1 VSAPAFRRLSEIAVE
16 GRRVFV
22 RVDMNVPLDGEGKVA
37 DDSRIVASLPT
48 LRYLIE
54 KGARLVVASHL
65 GRPKGKPDPK
75 QSLKP
80 VREALER
87 YLRKP
92 VAFAAPAV
100 GHEAEAASRALQ
112 DGDVLLLENLRFD
125 PGEEKND
132 PAYAKAL
139 ASLGDA
145 YVDDAFGAAHR
156 AHASTEGITAF
167 ITDCAAGF
175 LLEQELKSL
184 ARLLES
190 PERPYVAILG
200 GAKISGKIDV
210 LTNLLPRVDRI
221 VIGGGMMFTFL
232 KAKGIEV
239 GRSLV
244 EEDRV
249 ETARNL
255 LDDPEATRKLLLPV
269 DGRVASGIT
278 GDDPGRVVPVNA
290 IPKDQAGVDI
300 GPASIEAIQNALAEA
315 RTIFW
320 NGPMGI
326 FEVPAYAEG
335 TLGVAHAVAQATR
348 RGAFTVVGG
357 GDSLAAVHQAGV
369 ASKISHLSTGGGAS
383 LEFLEGKTLP
393 GVAAL
398 ERAARAEAR

>member
-1 VSAPAFRRLSEIAVE
+1 MSAPAFRRLSEIAVE

-65 GRPKGKPDPK
+65 GRPKGKPDPR

-92 VAFAAPAV
+92 VAFAASAV
-100 GHEAEAASRALQ
+100 GHEAETASRALE

-167 ITDCAAGF
+167 IADCAAGF
-175 LLEQELKSL
+175 LLEQELRSL

-255 LDDPEATRKLLLPV
+255 LDDPEAARKLLLPV

-278 GDDPGRVVPVNA
+278 GDDPGRVVPVSA

>member
-1 VSAPAFRRLSEIAVE
+1 
-16 GRRVFV
+16 
-22 RVDMNVPLDGEGKVA
+22 
-37 DDSRIVASLPT
+37 
-48 LRYLIE
+48 
-54 KGARLVVASHL
+54 
-65 GRPKGKPDPK
+65 
-75 QSLKP
+75 

-100 GHEAEAASRALQ
+100 GHEAEAASRALE

-132 PAYAKAL
+132 PGYAKAL

-156 AHASTEGITAF
+156 AHASTEGITSF
-167 ITDCAAGF
+167 IADCAAGF

-232 KAKGIEV
+232 KAKGMEV

-269 DGRVASGIT
+269 DSRVASGIT
-278 GDDPGRVVPVNA
+278 GDDPGRVVPVSA

-357 GDSLAAVHQAGV
+357 GDSLAAVQQAGV

>member
-1 VSAPAFRRLSEIAVE
+1 MSAPAFRRLSEIPVQ

-22 RVDMNVPLDGEGKVA
+22 RVDMNCPLDQEGKVG

-54 KGARLVVASHL
+54 KGARVVVASHL

-80 VREALER
+80 VRDVLER

-92 VAFAAPAV
+92 VVFTAPAV
-100 GHEAEAASRALQ
+100 GAEAEAASRALN

-156 AHASTEGITAF
+156 AHASTEGITTF

-184 ARLLES
+184 GRLLDN

-249 ETARNL
+249 EIARKL
-255 LDDPEATRKLLLPV
+255 LDDAQASKKLLLPS
-269 DGRVASGIT
+269 DCRVASGIT
-278 GDDPGRVVPVNA
+278 GDDPGRVVSVGA

-300 GPASIEAIQNALAEA
+300 GPESIRAIQDALAEA

-335 TLGVAHAVAQATR
+335 TLGVAQAVAQATR
-348 RGAFTVVGG
+348 RGAFTVAGG

-398 ERAARAEAR
+398 ERAARAETR

>member
-1 VSAPAFRRLSEIAVE
+1 MSTASFRRLSEISVE

-22 RVDMNVPLDGEGKVA
+22 RVDMNVPLDHEGKVG

-75 QSLKP
+75 QSLRP
-80 VREALER
+80 VRDALER
-87 YLRKP
+87 YLRKKI
-92 VAFAAPAV
+92 AFADSAIGAD
-100 GHEAEAASRALQ
+100 AEAASRALA

-132 PAYAKAL
+132 PAYARAL

-145 YVDDAFGAAHR
+145 YVNDAFGAAHR

-167 ITDCAAGF
+167 LTDCAAGF
-175 LLEQELKSL
+175 LLEQELKAL
-184 ARLLES
+184 GRLLES

-232 KAKGIEV
+232 AAKGIEV

-244 EEDRV
+244 EKDRV
-249 ETARNL
+249 ETARKL
-255 LDDPEATRKLLLPV
+255 LDDPAASGKLLLPT
-269 DGRVASGIT
+269 DCRVASSVT
-278 GDDPGRVVPVNA
+278 GEDPGRVVLVGS
-290 IPKDQAGVDI
+290 IPPDQAGVDI
-300 GPASIEAIQNALAEA
+300 GPASIAAIEDALSEA

-335 TLGVAHAVAQATR
+335 TLGVAQAVAQATR

-357 GDSLAAVHQAGV
+357 GDSLAAAHQAGV
-369 ASKISHLSTGGGAS
+369 ASRISHLSTGGGAS

-393 GVAAL
+393 GVLAL

>member
-1 VSAPAFRRLSEIAVE
+1 MSAPAFRRLSEIAVE

>member
-1 VSAPAFRRLSEIAVE
+1 VSAASFRRLSEISVE

-22 RVDMNVPLDGEGKVA
+22 RVDMNVPLDQEGKVG

-75 QSLKP
+75 QSLRP

-87 YLRKP
+87 YLRKKI
-92 VAFAAPAV
+92 AFADSAIGP
-100 GHEAEAASRALQ
+100 GAEAASRALT

-132 PAYAKAL
+132 PAYARAL

-145 YVDDAFGAAHR
+145 YVNDAFGAAHR

-167 ITDCAAGF
+167 LTDCAAGF
-175 LLEQELKSL
+175 LLEQELKAL
-184 ARLLES
+184 GRLLES

-232 KAKGIEV
+232 AAQGIEV

-244 EEDRV
+244 EKDRV
-249 ETARNL
+249 ETARKL
-255 LDDPEATRKLLLPV
+255 LDDPAASGKLLLPT
-269 DGRVASGIT
+269 DCRVASSVT
-278 GDDPGRVVPVNA
+278 GEDPGRVVPVGS
-290 IPKDQAGVDI
+290 IPADQAGVDI
-300 GPASIEAIQNALAEA
+300 GPASIATIEDALSEA

-357 GDSLAAVHQAGV
+357 GDSLAAVHQSGV
-369 ASKISHLSTGGGAS
+369 ASRISHLSTGGGAS
-383 LEFLEGKTLP
+383 LEFLEGKALP
-393 GVAAL
+393 GVLAL
-398 ERAARAEAR
+398 ERAARAETR

>member
-65 GRPKGKPDPK
+65 GRPKGKPDPR

-92 VAFAAPAV
+92 VAFAASAV
-100 GHEAEAASRALQ
+100 GHEAETASRALE

-167 ITDCAAGF
+167 IADCAAGF

-255 LDDPEATRKLLLPV
+255 LDDPEAARKLLLPV

-278 GDDPGRVVPVNA
+278 GDDPGRVVPVSA

>member
-1 VSAPAFRRLSEIAVE
+1 MSAPAFRRLSEIAVE

-65 GRPKGKPDPK
+65 GRPKGKPDPR

-100 GHEAEAASRALQ
+100 GKEAETASRALE

-167 ITDCAAGF
+167 IADCAAGF

-255 LDDPEATRKLLLPV
+255 LDDPEAARKLLLPV

-278 GDDPGRVVPVNA
+278 GDDPGRVVPVSA

>member
-1 VSAPAFRRLSEIAVE
+1 MSAPAFRRLSEIAVE

-65 GRPKGKPDPK
+65 GRPKGKPDPR

-100 GHEAEAASRALQ
+100 GQEAETASRALE

-167 ITDCAAGF
+167 IADCAAGF
-175 LLEQELKSL
+175 LLEQELRSL

-255 LDDPEATRKLLLPV
+255 LDDPEAARKLLLPV

-278 GDDPGRVVPVNA
+278 GDDPGRVVPVSA

>member
-1 VSAPAFRRLSEIAVE
+1 MSAPAFRRLSEIAVE

-100 GHEAEAASRALQ
+100 GHEAEAASRALK

-132 PAYAKAL
+132 PAHAKAL

>member
-65 GRPKGKPDPK
+65 GRPKGKPDPR

-80 VREALER
+80 VHEALER

-100 GHEAEAASRALQ
+100 GHEAEAASRALG

-156 AHASTEGITAF
+156 AHASTEGITSF
-167 ITDCAAGF
+167 IADCAAGF

-269 DGRVASGIT
+269 DSRVASGIT
-278 GDDPGRVVPVNA
+278 GDDPGRVVPVSA

-357 GDSLAAVHQAGV
+357 GDSLAAVQQAGV

>member
-1 VSAPAFRRLSEIAVE
+1 MSAASFRRLSEISVE

-22 RVDMNVPLDGEGKVA
+22 RVDMNVPLDHEGKVG

-75 QSLKP
+75 QSLRP
-80 VREALER
+80 VRDALER
-87 YLRKP
+87 YLRRK
-92 VAFAAPAV
+92 VAFADSAV
-100 GHEAEAASRALQ
+100 GPEAEAASRALA

-132 PAYAKAL
+132 PAYARAL

-145 YVDDAFGAAHR
+145 YVNDAFGAAHR

-167 ITDCAAGF
+167 VPDCAAGF
-175 LLEQELKSL
+175 LLEQELKAL
-184 ARLLES
+184 GRLLES

-232 KAKGIEV
+232 AAKGIEV

-244 EEDRV
+244 EKDRV
-249 ETARNL
+249 ETARKL
-255 LDDPEATRKLLLPV
+255 LDDPAASGKLLLPT
-269 DGRVASGIT
+269 DCRVASSVT
-278 GDDPGRVVPVNA
+278 GEDPGRVVLVGS
-290 IPKDQAGVDI
+290 IPPDQAGVDI
-300 GPASIEAIQNALAEA
+300 GPASIAAIEDALSEA

-335 TLGVAHAVAQATR
+335 TLGVAQAVAQATR

-357 GDSLAAVHQAGV
+357 GDSLAAAHQAGV
-369 ASKISHLSTGGGAS
+369 ASRISHLSTGGGAS

-393 GVAAL
+393 GVLAL

>member
-1 VSAPAFRRLSEIAVE
+1 VSAASFRRLSEISVE

-22 RVDMNVPLDGEGKVA
+22 RVDMNVPLDQEGKVG

-75 QSLKP
+75 QSLRP

-87 YLRKP
+87 YLRKKI
-92 VAFAAPAV
+92 AFADSAIGP
-100 GHEAEAASRALQ
+100 GAEAASCALT

-132 PAYAKAL
+132 PAYARAL

-145 YVDDAFGAAHR
+145 YVNDAFGAAHR

-167 ITDCAAGF
+167 LTDCAAGF
-175 LLEQELKSL
+175 LLEQELKAL
-184 ARLLES
+184 GRLLES

-232 KAKGIEV
+232 AAQGIEV

-244 EEDRV
+244 EKDRV
-249 ETARNL
+249 ETARKL
-255 LDDPEATRKLLLPV
+255 LDDPAASGKLLLPT
-269 DGRVASGIT
+269 DCRVASSVT
-278 GDDPGRVVPVNA
+278 GEDPGRVVPVGS
-290 IPKDQAGVDI
+290 IPADQAGVDI
-300 GPASIEAIQNALAEA
+300 GPASIATIEDALSEA

-357 GDSLAAVHQAGV
+357 GDSLAAVHQSGV
-369 ASKISHLSTGGGAS
+369 ASRISHLSTGGGAS
-383 LEFLEGKTLP
+383 LEFLEGKALP
-393 GVAAL
+393 GVLAL
-398 ERAARAEAR
+398 ERAARAETR

>member
-100 GHEAEAASRALQ
+100 GHEAEAASRALK

-278 GDDPGRVVPVNA
+278 GDDPGRVVPVHA

-300 GPASIEAIQNALAEA
+300 GPASIEAIENALAEA

>member
-1 VSAPAFRRLSEIAVE
+1 VSAPAFRRLSEIPVQ

-22 RVDMNVPLDGEGKVA
+22 RVDMNCPLDQEGKVG

-54 KGARLVVASHL
+54 KGARVVVASHL

-80 VREALER
+80 VRDVLER

-92 VAFAAPAV
+92 VVFTAPAV
-100 GHEAEAASRALQ
+100 GAEAEAASRALN

-156 AHASTEGITAF
+156 AHASTEGITTF

-184 ARLLES
+184 GRLLDN

-249 ETARNL
+249 EIARKL
-255 LDDPEATRKLLLPV
+255 LDDAQASKKLLLPS
-269 DGRVASGIT
+269 DCRVASGIT
-278 GDDPGRVVPVNA
+278 GDDPGRVVSVGA

-300 GPASIEAIQNALAEA
+300 GPESIRAIQDALAEA

-335 TLGVAHAVAQATR
+335 TLGVAQAVAQATR
-348 RGAFTVVGG
+348 RGAFTVAGG

-398 ERAARAEAR
+398 ERAARAETR

>member
-1 VSAPAFRRLSEIAVE
+1 VSTASFRRLSEISVE

-22 RVDMNVPLDGEGKVA
+22 RVDMNVPLDHEGKVG

-75 QSLKP
+75 QSLRP
-80 VREALER
+80 VRDALER
-87 YLRKP
+87 YLRKKI
-92 VAFAAPAV
+92 AFADSAI
-100 GHEAEAASRALQ
+100 GTEAEAASRDLA

-132 PAYAKAL
+132 PAYARAL

-145 YVDDAFGAAHR
+145 YVNDAFGAAHR

-167 ITDCAAGF
+167 LTDCAAGF
-175 LLEQELKSL
+175 LLEQELKAL
-184 ARLLES
+184 GRLLES

-232 KAKGIEV
+232 VAKGIEV

-244 EEDRV
+244 EKDRV
-249 ETARNL
+249 ETARKL
-255 LDDPEATRKLLLPV
+255 LDDPAASGKLLLPA
-269 DGRVASGIT
+269 DCRVASSVT
-278 GDDPGRVVPVNA
+278 GEDPGRVVPVGS
-290 IPKDQAGVDI
+290 IPPDQAGVDI
-300 GPASIEAIQNALAEA
+300 GPASIAAIEDVLAEA

-335 TLGVAHAVAQATR
+335 TLGVAQAAAQATR

-369 ASKISHLSTGGGAS
+369 ASRISHLSTGGGAS

-393 GVAAL
+393 GVLAL

>member
-100 GHEAEAASRALQ
+100 GHEAEAASRALE

-132 PAYAKAL
+132 PAYAKGL